1 MDQLSEA
8 INFCCSFSSSEVE
21 LSTNKLFLSSFFYIK
36 DHNGLP
42 VKNNNKLNAI
52 FLLYL
57 CLSLPLALLLPSS
70 PTPFKIFSCLP
81 TPPHPTPFGIFS
93 SPSTPPYPFEIIDCF
108 SFKTGLLVEPRKAGS
123 YQRQNFLWAHMPFWK
138 VSIVVTEKL
147 VTTISSQHV

>member
-1 MDQLSEA
+1 MPYSSMDQLSEA

-57 CLSLPLALLLPSS
+57 RLSPSCSFAPLQPHPLQNLFLS
-70 PTPFKIFSCLP
+70 PNP
-81 TPPHPTPFGIFS
+81 TPPPLESFPLPQPH
-93 SPSTPPYPFEIIDCF
+93 STPL
-108 SFKTGLLVEPRKAGS
+108 KLLTAFHLKQDSLLNLG
-123 YQRQNFLWAHMPFWK
+123 K
-138 VSIVVTEKL
+138 
-147 VTTISSQHV
+147 

>member
-1 MDQLSEA
+1 MPYSSMDQLSEA

-70 PTPFKIFSCLP
+70 PPPLKSFPVSQ
-81 TPPHPTPFGIFS
+81 PHPTPFGIFS
-93 SPSTPPYPFEIIDCF
+93 SPSTPLYPFEIIDCF

-123 YQRQNFLWAHMPFWK
+123 CQRQNFL
-138 VSIVVTEKL
+138 
-147 VTTISSQHV
+147 

>member
-1 MDQLSEA
+1 MSLTLSYAVFIHGSAERGNKFLLQLQLIRGGA
-8 INFCCSFSSSEVE
+8 FNQQIILKFI
-21 LSTNKLFLSSFFYIK
+21 FYIK

-81 TPPHPTPFGIFS
+81 THPTPFGIFS

-123 YQRQNFLWAHMPFWK
+123 CQRQNFL
-138 VSIVVTEKL
+138 
-147 VTTISSQHV
+147 

>member
-1 MDQLSEA
+1 MPYSSMDQLSEA

-57 CLSLPLALLLPSS
+57 RLSPSCSFAPLQPH
-70 PTPFKIFSCLP
+70 PFKIFSCLP
-81 TPPHPTPFGIFS
+81 TPPTPFGIFS

-108 SFKTGLLVEPRKAGS
+108 SFKTGLLDEPRKAGS
-123 YQRQNFLWAHMPFWK
+123 CQRQNFL
-138 VSIVVTEKL
+138 
-147 VTTISSQHV
+147 